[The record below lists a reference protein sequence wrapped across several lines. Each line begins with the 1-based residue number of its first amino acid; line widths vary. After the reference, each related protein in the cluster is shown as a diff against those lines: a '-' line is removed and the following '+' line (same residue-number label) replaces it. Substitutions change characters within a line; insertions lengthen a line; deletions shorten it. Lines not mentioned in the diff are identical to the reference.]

1 MAGNKILEVKDLQ
14 VGFSIQGRELLA
26 VRGINF
32 HIEKGEAV
40 GIVGESGCGKSAS
53 VQAMLRLTPASRISG
68 EVLLDGENLL
78 QKSEKELRQVR
89 GKKVGMIFQD
99 PMTSLNPT
107 MKVGAQIAEGMI
119 YHKIAVGK
127 EAKEKAIELLKLVGV
142 PEPELRVHQ
151 YPHQLSGGMRQRVL
165 IATALAC
172 NPQLLIADEP
182 TTALDVTIQAQIL
195 DLLKRMQQHFGTS
208 LLLITHDLG
217 VVASVCERI
226 LVMYAGKIVEQG
238 NVEDVLTNP
247 KHPYTQMLL
256 RSLPHL
262 DKPRTDLLLAIEG
275 SPPNL
280 LFPPKGCAFK
290 PRCPFAK
297 DLCDKEPPMEAQT
310 ACWLASEAKL

>member
-78 QKSEKELRQVR
+78 QKNEKELRQVR

>member
-1 MAGNKILEVKDLQ
+1 MANKILEVKDLQ

-78 QKSEKELRQVR
+78 QKNEKELRQVR